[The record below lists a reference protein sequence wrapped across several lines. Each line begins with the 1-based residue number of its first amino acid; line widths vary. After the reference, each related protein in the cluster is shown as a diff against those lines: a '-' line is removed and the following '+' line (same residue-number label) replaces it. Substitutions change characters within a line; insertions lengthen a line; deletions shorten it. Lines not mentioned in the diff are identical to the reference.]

1 MKWCILLFFCLLLL
15 TGCKASE
22 SYEDQIVDEI
32 QIEMSKSFDVPIADV
47 SVETIEHDGWRFT
60 IKKFLI
66 KVEGDNKTYMY
77 IGNDFNDY
85 ELLIYEE

>member
-1 MKWCILLFFCLLLL
+1 MLFLFLLLL
-15 TGCKASE
+15 TGCEASE
-22 SYEDQIVDEI
+22 SYESQVLDDI
-32 QIEMSKSFDVPIADV
+32 QIEMSKSFGVPIADV
-47 SVETIEHDGWRFT
+47 NVEVVEHDGWRFT

-66 KVEGDNKTYMY
+66 KVEGDNKSYMY